1 MTTNTK
7 LSVSMRHQAVALYF
21 FISFYEWYNGFFII
35 SIVIYA
41 MQSIIFVTSYR
52 GLNVFLN
59 VSKQSNDT
67 ITMNNMMCISCND
80 NNYISKMG
88 TEHIVTCEALYS
100 RFLNSDL
107 SFRKGSQKYWIPRET
122 LSSTSPSKLRRLCGQ
137 QTNHPTCLK
146 LLNMIYFGH
155 KVSFSTE
162 KIQTF

>member
-7 LSVSMRHQAVALYF
+7 LSVSMRHQVVALYF
-21 FISFYEWYNGFFII
+21 FISFYKWYNGFFII

-52 GLNVFLN
+52 GLNVILH
-59 VSKQSNDT
+59 VSKQINNT
-67 ITMNNMMCISCND
+67 ITMYNMICISCND

-88 TEHIVTCEALYS
+88 TEHIVTC
-100 RFLNSDL
+100 SDL

-137 QTNHPTCLK
+137 QTNHPICLK
-146 LLNMIYFGH
+146 LINMIYFGH